1 MKVLFA
7 GTPEFAARHL
17 SALLASE
24 HRLVAVITQPDKP
37 GKRGRTPVASPVK
50 QLAVQQGLTVLQP
63 RRLARADIEPL
74 EPDVMVVV
82 AYGQLVKP
90 DVLDVPRH
98 GCINVHASLL
108 PRWRG
113 AAPVQRA
120 ILAGD
125 DRTGVCTMQMD
136 EGLDTGDVLVTRE
149 VSISAKDTAGSL
161 TEKLAL
167 AGCDALLE
175 TLERLESGELE
186 RHPQPETGVTWANK
200 IEKAEARIDWTCSAR
215 DIALAVRAFNP
226 DPVAHTFLDEIR
238 VKVYE
243 ASPRERHEDAE
254 AGEIISMSSAGIE
267 VACPE
272 GSLLLTRVQLPIGKG
287 AIVTGRDLVNAR
299 RQEFSKGKRFN

>member
-1 MKVLFA
+1 LKVLFA

-17 SALLASE
+17 SALLASG
-24 HRLVAVITQPDKP
+24 HRPVAVITRPDKP
-37 GKRGRTPVASPVK
+37 GKRGRTPVPSPVK
-50 QLAVQQGLTVLQP
+50 RLAIQHELMVLQP

-74 EPDVMVVV
+74 APDVMVVV
-82 AYGQLVKP
+82 AYGQLVRP
-90 DVLDVPRH
+90 DVLDVPRY

-149 VSISAKDTAGSL
+149 VAISSDDTAGSL

-175 TLERLESGELE
+175 TLTRLESGQLE
-186 RHPQPETGVTWANK
+186 RHPQPETGVTWASK
-200 IEKAEARIDWTCSAR
+200 LEKAEARIDWNRSAR

-226 DPVAHTFLDEIR
+226 DPVAYTFLDELR

-243 ASPRERHEDAE
+243 ASPRVRREDAE
-254 AGEIISMSSAGIE
+254 AGEIVSMSSAGIE
-267 VACPE
+267 VACAE

-287 AIVTGRDLVNAR
+287 AILTGRDLVNAR
-299 RQEFSKGKRFN
+299 RQEFSQGKRFD

>member
-1 MKVLFA
+1 LKVLFA

-17 SALLASE
+17 SALLTSE
-24 HRLVAVITQPDKP
+24 HRIVAVITRPDKP
-37 GKRGRTPVASPVK
+37 GKRGRTPVAGPVK
-50 QLAVQQGLTVLQP
+50 RLAVQQGLTVLQP
-63 RRLARADIEPL
+63 RRLARSDIEPL
-74 EPDVMVVV
+74 TPDVMVVV

-90 DVLDVPRH
+90 DVLDVPRY

-125 DRTGVCTMQMD
+125 HRTGICTMQMD

-149 VSISAKDTAGSL
+149 VAIAGDDTAGSL
-161 TEKLAL
+161 TEKLAP

-175 TLERLESGELE
+175 TLTRLESGELE

-200 IEKAEARIDWTCSAR
+200 IEKGEAHIDWDRSAP

-226 DPVAHTFLDEIR
+226 DPVAYTFLDELR

-243 ASPRERHEDAE
+243 ASARERREDAE
-254 AGEIISMSSAGIE
+254 AGEIISMSSEGIE
-267 VACPE
+267 VACAE
-272 GSLLLTRVQLPIGKG
+272 GSLLLTRVQLPVGKG